1 MSTVYIIGAG
11 ISGLA
16 AAKRLSEQGEKVIV
30 FESTDHPG
38 GRCRTFYDEKLGL
51 EIDNANHLVLSSNS
65 SILEMADASQL
76 YITKNAAFDF
86 IDLKSNSTWT
96 VDGGGGKIPWL
107 HKKPPGANTWNLLN
121 DYRKLNRNIP
131 IADALDASSIRW
143 NSFWLPLVL
152 AVMNT
157 PANEASAKLMHNV
170 LSETLL
176 RGGYYARPVFTLNGL
191 SKAFVEPVAGR
202 LDIRYGATLKGVKAS
217 NNKASKLI
225 FRDQEIDL
233 KTDDALIVALP
244 WAQAHNILPSLPKP
258 PEFNPI
264 INVHFK
270 TNSSV
275 QTPQMTG
282 LIGSHSHWLF
292 RHKNVASVTISAAN
306 QLAQNDSDIIARLV
320 WSEVGNLL
328 GGGNMPEYRVIKE
341 KSATFSASP
350 KVNAIRPSSASKL
363 ENLFIAGDWVATGLP
378 ATLEGAARSGFL
390 AADALRMRLR
400 S

>member
-1 MSTVYIIGAG
+1 MSAVYIIGAG

-38 GRCRTFYDEKLGL
+38 GRCRTFFDENLGL
-51 EIDNANHLVLSSNS
+51 EIDNGNHLILSSNK

-86 IDLKSNSTWT
+86 IDLKNNSTWT
-96 VDGGGGKIPWL
+96 VDGGRGKIPWL

-131 IADALDASSIRW
+131 IADALDTSSARW
-143 NSFWLPLVL
+143 DSFWLPLVL

-157 PANEASAKLMHNV
+157 PPNEASAKLVRNV

-176 RGGYYARPVFTLNGL
+176 RGGHYSRPVFTLNGL

-202 LDIRYGATLKGVKAS
+202 LDIRYGATLKRVEAS

-282 LIGSHSHWLF
+282 LIGSHAHWLF
-292 RHKNVASVTISAAN
+292 RRKNVASVTISAAN
-306 QLAQNDSDIIARLV
+306 QLAQNDSDTIARLV

-350 KVNAIRPSSASKL
+350 KIDATRPSSASKL
-363 ENLFIAGDWVATGLP
+363 ENLFIAGDWIATGLP

-390 AADALRMRLR
+390 AADVLRVCLR
-400 S
+400 R